1 MIEFDQDTCAPGVLA
16 GTKVNNEIQHSRYWR
31 GTAIAFAATA
41 LLLASS
47 VAQIRAQDAQTVE
60 RTAKGLPAKPI
71 RVGVYLNVQ
80 PDCSSGILPTIRLL
94 TPPANGTVEVKRGK
108 VTATNYKQCLA
119 LEVPGYV
126 AFYKSKTDFIGVDV
140 VTLEVKYPNGRTEVQ
155 KISVTVGDGKG
166 GRNI

>member
-1 MIEFDQDTCAPGVLA
+1 MAV
-16 GTKVNNEIQHSRYWR
+16 
-31 GTAIAFAATA
+31 
-41 LLLASS
+41 LLLSGMGTPT
-47 VAQIRAQDAQTVE
+47 RAQDVQTVE
-60 RTAKGLPAKPI
+60 RTAKGLSAKPI

-80 PDCSSGILPTIRLL
+80 PDCSSGTLPTIRLL
-94 TPPANGTVEVKRGK
+94 SPPANGTVDVKRGK

-126 AFYKSKTDFIGVDV
+126 AFYKSKPDFIGVDV

>member
-1 MIEFDQDTCAPGVLA
+1 MGTIVSNKILHVRRRLGIGRAFATGVLILT
-16 GTKVNNEIQHSRYWR
+16 GLGV
-31 GTAIAFAATA
+31 FAH
-41 LLLASS
+41 
-47 VAQIRAQDAQTVE
+47 AQDAQTVE
-60 RTAKGLPAKPI
+60 RTAKGSTAKPI

-80 PDCSSGILPTIRLL
+80 PDCSSGVLPTIRLL
-94 TPPANGTVEVKRGK
+94 SPPANGTVEVKRGK

-166 GRNI
+166 GRSI

>member
-1 MIEFDQDTCAPGVLA
+1 MPA
-16 GTKVNNEIQHSRYWR
+16 G
-31 GTAIAFAATA
+31 
-41 LLLASS
+41 
-47 VAQIRAQDAQTVE
+47 AQDAQTVE
-60 RTAKGLPAKPI
+60 RTAKGPSAKPI

-80 PDCSSGILPTIRLL
+80 PDCSSGVLPTIRLL
-94 TPPANGTVEVKRGK
+94 SPPANGTVEVKRGK

-126 AFYKSKTDFIGVDV
+126 AFYKSKNDFIGVDV

>member
-1 MIEFDQDTCAPGVLA
+1 MTGTAVSTTLQNA
-16 GTKVNNEIQHSRYWR
+16 GHWR
-31 GTAIAFAATA
+31 GARIACAAVVSLLAALAPPAFA
-41 LLLASS
+41 
-47 VAQIRAQDAQTVE
+47 QEAQTVE
-60 RTAKGLPAKPI
+60 RAAKGPSARPI

-80 PDCSSGILPTIRLL
+80 PDCSSGALPTIRLVS
-94 TPPANGTVEVKRGK
+94 PPANGTVDVKRGK
-108 VTATNYKQCLA
+108 VSATNYKQCLA

-126 AFYKSKTDFIGVDV
+126 AFYKSKPDFTGVDV

>member
-1 MIEFDQDTCAPGVLA
+1 MGTIVSNKILYVRHRLGIGRAFATGVLILA
-16 GTKVNNEIQHSRYWR
+16 GLGVSAH
-31 GTAIAFAATA
+31 
-41 LLLASS
+41 
-47 VAQIRAQDAQTVE
+47 AQDAQTVE
-60 RTAKGLPAKPI
+60 RTAKGSTAKPI

-80 PDCSSGILPTIRLL
+80 PDCSSGVLPTIRLL
-94 TPPANGTVEVKRGK
+94 SPPANGTVEVKRGK

>member
-1 MIEFDQDTCAPGVLA
+1 MT
-16 GTKVNNEIQHSRYWR
+16 
-31 GTAIAFAATA
+31 FAMAV
-41 LLLASS
+41 LLLSGMGTPT
-47 VAQIRAQDAQTVE
+47 RAQDVQTVE
-60 RTAKGLPAKPI
+60 RTAKGLSAKPI

-80 PDCSSGILPTIRLL
+80 PDCSSGTLPTIRLL
-94 TPPANGTVEVKRGK
+94 SPPANGTVDVKRGK

-126 AFYKSKTDFIGVDV
+126 AFYKSKPDFIGVDV

>member
-1 MIEFDQDTCAPGVLA
+1 MGTIVSNKILHVRHRLGIGRAFATGVLILA
-16 GTKVNNEIQHSRYWR
+16 GLGVSAH
-31 GTAIAFAATA
+31 
-41 LLLASS
+41 
-47 VAQIRAQDAQTVE
+47 AQDAQTVE
-60 RTAKGLPAKPI
+60 RTAKGSTAKPI

-80 PDCSSGILPTIRLL
+80 PDCSSGVLPTIRLL
-94 TPPANGTVEVKRGK
+94 SPPANGTVEVKRGK

>member
-1 MIEFDQDTCAPGVLA
+1 MGTIVSNKILHVRHRIGIGRAFATGVLILA
-16 GTKVNNEIQHSRYWR
+16 GLGVSAH
-31 GTAIAFAATA
+31 
-41 LLLASS
+41 
-47 VAQIRAQDAQTVE
+47 AQDAQTVE
-60 RTAKGLPAKPI
+60 RTAKGSTAKPI

-80 PDCSSGILPTIRLL
+80 PDCSSGVLPTIRLL
-94 TPPANGTVEVKRGK
+94 SPPANGTVEVKRGK

>member
-1 MIEFDQDTCAPGVLA
+1 MSNDIRDFKRWCAA
-16 GTKVNNEIQHSRYWR
+16 G
-31 GTAIAFAATA
+31 GAFVTTA
-41 LLLASS
+41 LLLATS
-47 VAQIRAQDAQTVE
+47 VIPVRAQDAQTVE
-60 RTAKGLPAKPI
+60 RTAKGPSAKPI

-80 PDCSSGILPTIRLL
+80 PDCSSGTLPTIRLL
-94 TPPANGTVEVKRGK
+94 SPPANGTVEVKRGK

-155 KISVTVGDGKG
+155 KISVTVGDGKA

>member
-1 MIEFDQDTCAPGVLA
+1 M
-16 GTKVNNEIQHSRYWR
+16 NSEIQYSRYWR
-31 GTAIAFAATA
+31 GTGIAFAAA
-41 LLLASS
+41 VFLLASS
-47 VAQIRAQDAQTVE
+47 AIPVGAQDAQTVE
-60 RTAKGLPAKPI
+60 RTAKGPSAKPI

-80 PDCSSGILPTIRLL
+80 PDCSSGALPTIRLL
-94 TPPANGTVEVKRGK
+94 SPPANGTVDVKRGK

-126 AFYKSKTDFIGVDV
+126 AFYKSKPDFIGVDV

-155 KISVTVGDGKG
+155 KISVTVDDGKG

>member
-1 MIEFDQDTCAPGVLA
+1 MT
-16 GTKVNNEIQHSRYWR
+16 GTTVSSHIRYSRR
-31 GTAIAFAATA
+31 RRAIGGAFAAAA
-41 LLLASS
+41 LLLTGSGAPAS
-47 VAQIRAQDAQTVE
+47 AQDAQTVE
-60 RTAKGLPAKPI
+60 RTAKGPPAKPI

-80 PDCSSGILPTIRLL
+80 PDCSSGTLPTIRLL
-94 TPPANGTVEVKRGK
+94 NPPANGTVDVKRGK

-126 AFYKSKTDFIGVDV
+126 AFYRSKPDFTGVDI

-155 KISVTVGDGKG
+155 KISVTVGDNKG

>member
-1 MIEFDQDTCAPGVLA
+1 MTVSNDIRDFKRWCAA
-16 GTKVNNEIQHSRYWR
+16 G
-31 GTAIAFAATA
+31 GAFVTTA
-41 LLLASS
+41 LLLATS
-47 VAQIRAQDAQTVE
+47 VIPVRAQDAQTVE
-60 RTAKGLPAKPI
+60 RTAKGPSAKPI

-80 PDCSSGILPTIRLL
+80 PDCSSGTLPTIRLL
-94 TPPANGTVEVKRGK
+94 SPPANGTVEVKRGK

-155 KISVTVGDGKG
+155 KISVTVGDGKA

>member
-1 MIEFDQDTCAPGVLA
+1 MAVSNDIRDFKRWCAAGV
-16 GTKVNNEIQHSRYWR
+16 
-31 GTAIAFAATA
+31 AFVTTA
-41 LLLASS
+41 LLLATS
-47 VAQIRAQDAQTVE
+47 VFPVRAQDAQTVE
-60 RTAKGLPAKPI
+60 RTAKGPSAKPI

-80 PDCSSGILPTIRLL
+80 PDCSSGTLPTIRLL
-94 TPPANGTVEVKRGK
+94 SPPANGTVEVKRGK

-155 KISVTVGDGKG
+155 KISVTVGDGKA

>member
-1 MIEFDQDTCAPGVLA
+1 MSNDIRDFKRWRAAGV
-16 GTKVNNEIQHSRYWR
+16 
-31 GTAIAFAATA
+31 AFVTTA
-41 LLLASS
+41 LLLATS
-47 VAQIRAQDAQTVE
+47 VIPVRAQDAQTVE
-60 RTAKGLPAKPI
+60 RTAKGPSAKPI

-80 PDCSSGILPTIRLL
+80 PDCSSGTLPTIRLL
-94 TPPANGTVEVKRGK
+94 SPPANGTVEVKRGK

-155 KISVTVGDGKG
+155 RISVTVGDGKA

>member
-1 MIEFDQDTCAPGVLA
+1 MAV
-16 GTKVNNEIQHSRYWR
+16 
-31 GTAIAFAATA
+31 
-41 LLLASS
+41 LLLSGMGTPT
-47 VAQIRAQDAQTVE
+47 RAQDVQTVE
-60 RTAKGLPAKPI
+60 RTAKGLSAKPI

-80 PDCSSGILPTIRLL
+80 PDCSSGTLPTIRLL
-94 TPPANGTVEVKRGK
+94 SPPANGTVDVKRGK

-126 AFYKSKTDFIGVDV
+126 AFYKSKPDFIGVDV

-166 GRNI
+166 GGRNI

>member
-1 MIEFDQDTCAPGVLA
+1 
-16 GTKVNNEIQHSRYWR
+16 
-31 GTAIAFAATA
+31 
-41 LLLASS
+41 
-47 VAQIRAQDAQTVE
+47 VE
-60 RTAKGLPAKPI
+60 RTAKGSTAKPI

-80 PDCSSGILPTIRLL
+80 PDCSSGVLPTIRLL
-94 TPPANGTVEVKRGK
+94 SPPANGTVEVKRGK